1 MSEPVAWVNSLD
13 AENWELFSPLDY
25 EKYIK
30 DDKHILNTFFPLY
43 THPMR
48 ELTDEEI
55 KQIFRNKTGYEV
67 DTCPSAILDFSR
79 AILKKANE
87 K

>member
-1 MSEPVAWVNSLD
+1 MSD
-13 AENWELFSPLDY
+13 
-25 EKYIK
+25 EKILLSITGDSWTSCLACGQRVTGDIK
-30 DDKHILNTFFPLY
+30 HTCLPKL
-43 THPMR
+43 R

-55 KQIFRNKTGYEV
+55 KQIFRDKTGYEV

>member
-1 MSEPVAWVNSLD
+1 MSEPVVFWDGKNQFEIGNLTVKSYGNDST
-13 AENWELFSPLDY
+13 W
-25 EKYIK
+25 I
-30 DDKHILNTFFPLY
+30 PLY

-55 KQIFRNKTGYEV
+55 KQIFTDKTGYEV

>member
-1 MSEPVAWVNSLD
+1 MNCNCGASIGH
-13 AENWELFSPLDY
+13 PLVP
-25 EKYIK
+25 KCTCK
-30 DDKHILNTFFPLY
+30 PKK
-43 THPMR
+43 MR
-48 ELTDEEI
+48 DLTDEEI
-55 KQIFRNKTGYEV
+55 KQVFRDETGYEV